1 MSKSIETDLL
11 VLQSIKDPWSPRVF
25 NPKPIPEIEIQSMLE
40 ALHWSFSCFNEQLWQ
55 LVITH
60 RGEDRHQ
67 VLLGCVSE
75 RNRSWAQQAPILM
88 LTVARLLFTH
98 NGKVN

>member
-11 VLQSIKDPWSPRVF
+11 VLQSIQDRWSPRAF

-40 ALHWSFSCFNEQLWQ
+40 ALHWSSSCFNEQLWQ
-55 LVITH
+55 LVITN

-67 VLLGCVSE
+67 VLLGCMSE
-75 RNRSWAQQAPILM
+75 RNRSWAQQAAILC
-88 LTVARLLFTH
+88 
-98 NGKVN
+98 